1 MLRRC
6 GRVANNLYLFHS
18 RKQAQN
24 VGKMVFFS
32 QTGLIFIPF
41 SQGDKFDLCR
51 HGRSS
56 MVSLMMFYGVTDGRT
71 DGIKEYNRGSFFLP
85 GLVVHIF
92 RMRPRSNSATAAIL
106 PNRLPAQTASGSI
119 RFTANP

>member
-71 DGIKEYNRGSFFLP
+71 DGIKEYNRGSFFSP
-85 GLVVHIF
+85 GLAVYIF
-92 RMRPRSNSATAAIL
+92 RMRPRPNSATAAIL
-106 PNRLPAQTASGSI
+106 PNRLPPQTPSGSV